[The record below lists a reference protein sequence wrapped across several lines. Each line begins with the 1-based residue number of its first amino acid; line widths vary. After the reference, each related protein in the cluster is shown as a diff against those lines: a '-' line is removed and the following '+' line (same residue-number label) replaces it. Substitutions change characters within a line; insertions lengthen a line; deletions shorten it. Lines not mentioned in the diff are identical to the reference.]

1 MKIKIN
7 LTQAKH
13 KKQRTAYLPLV
24 LFLFAAL
31 AGNSYWYYSINMDVA
46 RYNEKLISIAQRP
59 LKTKG
64 TVEEPVPQKEKES
77 LVKEASFINNVIKGR
92 HLSWS
97 TLLAHLEKE
106 IVPNISLVS
115 LTPKVNEGNVRIDI
129 KGVGKDL
136 ETITR
141 FMDRLE
147 RSPEFESVFMP
158 RYSDTELNGERLVN
172 FNMELEYIGK

>member
-1 MKIKIN
+1 MKITIN
-7 LTQAKH
+7 LAQAKY
-13 KKQRTAYLPLV
+13 KRKLTAYLPLV
-24 LFLFAAL
+24 LLLAATL
-31 AGNSYWYYSINMDVA
+31 AGNSYWYYSISADIA
-46 RYNEKLISIAQRP
+46 RYNERLNSLSQRSV
-59 LKTKG
+59 KTRQAA
-64 TVEEPVPQKEKES
+64 EEPVPQKEKES
-77 LVKEASFINNVIKGR
+77 LAKEAAFINNVIKGR
-92 HLSWS
+92 YLSWS
-97 TLLAHLEKE
+97 ALLAQLEKE

-147 RSPEFESVFMP
+147 RSPSFESVFMS

-172 FNMELEYIGK
+172 FNMELEYIDR

>member
-7 LTQAKH
+7 FAQAKH
-13 KKQRTAYLPLV
+13 KRQRIVYLPLV
-24 LFLFAAL
+24 LLLFATM
-31 AGNSYWYYSINMDVA
+31 AGNSYWYYSISADIA
-46 RYNEKLISIAQRP
+46 RYNKKLISIAQRS
-59 LKTKG
+59 LKTKDAA
-64 TVEEPVPQKEKES
+64 EEPVPQKEKES
-77 LVKEASFINNVIKGR
+77 LIKEAVFINNIIKGR
-92 HLSWS
+92 HMSWS
-97 TLLAHLEKE
+97 ALLAQLEKE

-129 KGVGKDL
+129 KGVGKEL

-147 RSPEFESVFMP
+147 RSPVFESVFMP

-172 FNMELEYIGK
+172 FNMELEYTGK